1 MKGKHM
7 GFRNKIGGI
16 KRWLFAPT
24 KDAYGD
30 FMRGVETEHFRVQA
44 MVEFHLSMT
53 TMSHFVTE
61 AECKAARD
69 ALQRVLEDLE

>member
-1 MKGKHM
+1 M
-7 GFRNKIGGI
+7 GFRNKVGGI
-16 KRWLFAPT
+16 KTWLFRPV
-24 KDAYGD
+24 KDAYSD
-30 FMRGVETEHFRVQA
+30 FIRGVETEHFRIKC

-69 ALQRVLEDLE
+69 ALQGVLEDLE